1 MYRNAI
7 FYFELGVFELELSGD
22 HLGHLG
28 VRMYGISGAIGARQ
42 YGSPCPRLVVA
53 VVGPFLGPVLEVV
66 GGEEAGPI
74 LVKRPP
80 RLCHF

>member
-1 MYRNAI
+1 
-7 FYFELGVFELELSGD
+7 
-22 HLGHLG
+22 
-28 VRMYGISGAIGARQ
+28 MYGISGAIVLRRQ

-74 LVKRPP
+74 LVERPEV
-80 RLCHF
+80 LDEAL